1 MNALTLSSPTMSKKE
16 VQALA
21 LQLSESVDNPIEV
34 YAKLQKIKT
43 LAEAT
48 MSELK
53 AQALDSIGDEG
64 VPVLNGTLTWQ
75 GGGVAYSGGA
85 SFGHY
90 QAWQEA
96 KDKVKE
102 IEGQMKLVAKQ
113 PHTVIVDED
122 GEQVPAALATTRK
135 PFLKYNW

>member
-1 MNALTLSSPTMSKKE
+1 MNSLTLSSPAISKKE

-48 MSELK
+48 MSQLK
-53 AQALDSIGDEG
+53 AQALDSIGDDG
-64 VPVLNGTLTWQ
+64 ITVLGGKMQWH
-75 GGGVAYSGGA
+75 GGGVAYSGEA

-90 QAWQEA
+90 QLW
-96 KDKVKE
+96 KE
-102 IEGQMKLVAKQ
+102 TKKKLNKIEGEMKLIAKQ
-113 PHTVIVDED
+113 PHTVIVDKN